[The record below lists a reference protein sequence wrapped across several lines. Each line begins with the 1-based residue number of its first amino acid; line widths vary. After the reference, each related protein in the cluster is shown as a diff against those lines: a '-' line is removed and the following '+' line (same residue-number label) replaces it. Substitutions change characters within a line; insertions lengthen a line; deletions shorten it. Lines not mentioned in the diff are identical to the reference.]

1 MFFQDITA
9 PILVFLCIVF
19 EALPSTLAFV
29 SAMLYPQFP
38 SKLWGKVLEF
48 LWYEDLES
56 LVLASMFFQAYV
68 FPSVARVNFRTTNA
82 LVREVEV
89 VRLFRRCRVTVVY
102 LSDFFSAAL
111 ISGSDDLA
119 TFALPPLYPDASRVI
134 CSICAYQH
142 VLAPGS
148 LSRVLLGLSW
158 NFVMTTNVMTGI
170 DSLLPDH
177 SRQLRQSVVTSSDL
191 FLWPVDFTDE
201 LPDITYLPESTK
213 FHFFLLQLMAAY
225 ETSLLSRS
233 ITFEGIPF
241 WHAIPNRCN
250 PPCVICV
257 GVCSFFPLNQITE
270 MGVCNQPGFFPHNFN
285 SLCSIEYLKLLR
297 LRPDG
302 IVYLY
307 SNRDDLL

>member
-1 MFFQDITA
+1 
-9 PILVFLCIVF
+9 
-19 EALPSTLAFV
+19 
-29 SAMLYPQFP
+29 
-38 SKLWGKVLEF
+38 
-48 LWYEDLES
+48 
-56 LVLASMFFQAYV
+56 
-68 FPSVARVNFRTTNA
+68 
-82 LVREVEV
+82 
-89 VRLFRRCRVTVVY
+89 
-102 LSDFFSAAL
+102 
-111 ISGSDDLA
+111 
-119 TFALPPLYPDASRVI
+119 
-134 CSICAYQH
+134 

-307 SNRDDLL
+307 SNRDDLLQGLLCNLELQSLRCSLIQYSEPVLQSMEMLVQLGAQPTCLLGWNDLAMNVRSEFLSQTANDHMLGRCTSHASHGCLCNQMLSVLTFSMLPSCYTRLRGLGFPVGTPAHP